1 MSSINSIT
9 APYLAAA
16 KQAIANGLPPPPP
29 KRAVIFHG
37 NCCDGIG
44 AAYLMSLVSSGTS
57 LYFPVSPSDKR
68 TWPEPATLGG
78 YEIVF
83 VDVCFPPEDMRLY
96 AVVAA
101 LSKQPL
107 TVFDHHPLATTAAS
121 ECAFS
126 SASITCTAHCATF
139 HVWSH
144 LYPAI
149 WQPKWVRMLDD
160 IDNWR
165 HITDE
170 HRALR
175 EVIHPIAKMAV
186 DENPQ
191 KALMEMAHLINDR
204 LATEAGYASVIA
216 EGKISLDAKI
226 ASHELLLTKCPM
238 LITKVAESPWPLPL
252 SWTGEIIVVNTGRDY
267 IGSHQFDTTLI
278 SEQLFMKH
286 PEVNVFV
293 NYHRSNKWID
303 SKTGEQKRKFVYHA
317 RARDGLDLT
326 LCPVLK
332 GHPSAAG
339 GQEEE
344 REGVPSYFVLP

>member
-1 MSSINSIT
+1 
-9 APYLAAA
+9 
-16 KQAIANGLPPPPP
+16 
-29 KRAVIFHG
+29 
-37 NCCDGIG
+37 
-44 AAYLMSLVSSGTS
+44 
-57 LYFPVSPSDKR
+57 
-68 TWPEPATLGG
+68 
-78 YEIVF
+78 
-83 VDVCFPPEDMRLY
+83 MRLY

-101 LSKQPL
+101 LSKQSI
-107 TVFDHHPLATTAAS
+107 TVFDHHPLADTVAG

-144 LYPAI
+144 LYPTV

-175 EVIHPIAKMAV
+175 EVIHPLAKMAV
-186 DENPQ
+186 EESPQ

-216 EGKISLDAKI
+216 EGKASLDAKI
-226 ASHELLLTKCPM
+226 ARHEELLAKCPM
-238 LITKVAESPWPLPL
+238 LLTKVAESPWPLPL
-252 SWTGEIIVVNTGRDY
+252 SWTGKIIVVNTGRDY
-267 IGSHQFDTTLI
+267 IGSHQFDTTLM

-286 PEVNVFV
+286 PDVNAFI
-293 NYHRSNKWID
+293 NYHEVKWLD
-303 SKTGEQKRKFVYHA
+303 RKTGNQKRKFVYHA
-317 RARDGLDLT
+317 RAREGLDLT

-332 GHPSAAG
+332 GHSSAAG

-344 REGVPSYFVLP
+344 REDVPSYFVLL